1 MRPLVY
7 HTAGLG
13 RKYERRERPQMATVE
28 KRGKGY
34 RITVAAGIDLNGKQ
48 IRHRMVWTP
57 DEKLTARQI
66 EKELNRQVVKFEEQV
81 KAGTGAVDG
90 NIRFVDFANRY
101 LAEYGRLNLKP
112 TTLSNYERNLK
123 RINLAIGHLRLKDIT
138 PLHIQA
144 FYRNLQEDGI
154 RQRVTTKAKPEL
166 AAFLKKAEI
175 SQSALASKAGITHQ
189 TISRMLKGESVN
201 LASAEK
207 IAAAT
212 DQKLDVLFN
221 VIKDTTP
228 LAPATIHSYHRTL
241 SSIFER
247 AVKWRCISSNPAER
261 AELPSLAGHKARYL
275 DEPDAKRMLQLLQDE
290 PIKWRAPIVFDLLS
304 GLRRAELLGLRWQD
318 IDLDTG
324 VLHIVQT
331 SNYVSGTGVYVSTP
345 KTEDS
350 TRFLRV
356 SRTAIL
362 MLLEYKAWQDDMKA
376 KVGDAWEGTD
386 DRVFTNEVGRPIFP
400 TSLTQ
405 WMGKFIKRTGL
416 PSSSVQSL
424 RHTYASLLIA
434 DGTPV
439 VVVSN
444 NLGHAQVS
452 TTSDIYSH
460 IISSAEAK
468 AVEVMDRFSEDI
480 HPKFTPKLKKAGV
493 S

>member
-1 MRPLVY
+1 M
-7 HTAGLG
+7 
-13 RKYERRERPQMATVE
+13 
-28 KRGKGY
+28 
-34 RITVAAGIDLNGKQ
+34 N
-48 IRHRMVWTP
+48 
-57 DEKLTARQI
+57 
-66 EKELNRQVVKFEEQV
+66 
-81 KAGTGAVDG
+81 
-90 NIRFVDFANRY
+90 
-101 LAEYGRLNLKP
+101 
-112 TTLSNYERNLK
+112 
-123 RINLAIGHLRLKDIT
+123 
-138 PLHIQA
+138 
-144 FYRNLQEDGI
+144 
-154 RQRVTTKAKPEL
+154 
-166 AAFLKKAEI
+166 
-175 SQSALASKAGITHQ
+175 
-189 TISRMLKGESVN
+189 
-201 LASAEK
+201 
-207 IAAAT
+207 
-212 DQKLDVLFN
+212 
-221 VIKDTTP
+221 
-228 LAPATIHSYHRTL
+228 L
-241 SSIFER
+241 SS
-247 AVKWRCISSNPAER
+247 
-261 AELPSLAGHKARYL
+261 G
-275 DEPDAKRMLQLLQDE
+275 
-290 PIKWRAPIVFDLLS
+290 RAPIVFDLLS

-416 PSSSVQSL
+416 PSSSVHSL